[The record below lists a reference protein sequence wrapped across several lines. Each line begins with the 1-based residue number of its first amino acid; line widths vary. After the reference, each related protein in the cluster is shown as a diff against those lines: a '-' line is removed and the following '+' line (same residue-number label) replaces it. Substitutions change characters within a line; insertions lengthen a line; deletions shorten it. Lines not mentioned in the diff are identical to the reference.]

1 VRPVDIE
8 QEMRGAYLDYAMSV
22 ITARALP
29 DVRDGLKPVQR
40 RILYAMDEL
49 ALKHAS
55 PYKKSARIVGEVLGK
70 YHPHGDAAVYDA
82 MVRLAQDFSMRYPLI
97 DGQGNFGSVDGDPPA
112 AMRYTEARLTT
123 LAEEMLLD
131 LDKDTVDFTD
141 NFDGTLKEPTVL
153 PSKLPNLLVNG
164 SAGIAVGM
172 ATSIPPHNLGEVAEA
187 IVHLID
193 NPQATAEEFASIV
206 PGPDFPTGGVIVGL
220 EGIKTAY
227 ATGHGRIT
235 IRAKAHVDEVKGDR
249 HHIVVTELPYQVNKA
264 SLLEKIA
271 ELVHDR
277 RVEGIS
283 DLRDESD
290 RHGMRIVI
298 ELRREAQPQQ
308 VLNNLYKLTAMQAT
322 FSVNLLVLV
331 DGEPRVLTLKRL
343 LQHYLDYRRQIITRR
358 TQFELGKARAR
369 VHVLQGLRIALD
381 NLDAVIAL
389 IRGSR
394 DAEAAKAGLM
404 KHYHLTE
411 IQAQAI
417 LDMQLRRLA
426 ALERRKIEEELAETK
441 KLIAHLEDL
450 LAHPKKIYQ
459 TIKAEVLELK
469 ERYGDPRRT
478 RIRAEEAR
486 EFTKEDLIADE
497 EVVVAVTQ
505 KGYVKRWLYEQP
517 RRRATKAISPAA
529 KEQDPDHLL
538 LVANNHDNVF
548 FFSSKG
554 RVFGAKC
561 HALPDVGRQPKGLPL
576 SNLVSL
582 EPKEDIVGLL
592 ALREAKAEDYF
603 VAATRL
609 GKVKRVAA
617 QEIFSAR
624 GGGLNFIDLEGGDQ
638 VVGAVMIQENDQLI
652 LVSAHGQAI
661 RFPASEVRAS
671 GRGSGGVRAINLD
684 KGEAVVAL
692 DVARAGG
699 ELLIVTARGHAKR
712 TALDEYPTQGR
723 DGRGVVAT
731 RFSKRPESGDIVAAW
746 VIDQGDELA
755 LVSSLGQ
762 VTRIAAGQVPLK
774 SRDTVVEP
782 AAELEKGDQLV
793 AAARL
798 ESRETRE
805 GVEHR
810 GREETGGKKEEKGKR
825 KSRRGPGLK
834 EFGEIKKGG
843 ETEDSGKAKVAAS
856 TAKKYRPSP
865 PRMIPPKKSGL
876 EELAEPVSLPVK
888 KPVQAAPVKAKRP
901 VQTPRSPEPIAKPAK
916 KIPTPPKPALEPK
929 RVKALAKR
937 PPAQSRPT
945 RAPTPEPPETSPAP
959 PRGRA
964 LLPTAEE
971 LEIKRPPLQP
981 KLPL

>member
-1 VRPVDIE
+1 MARAPEAVAQPSEGIVRPVDIE

-235 IRAKAHVDEVKGDR
+235 IRAKAHMDEVKGDR

-308 VLNNLYKLTAMQAT
+308 VLNNLYKLTAMQTT

-389 IRGSR
+389 IRDSR

-404 KHYHLTE
+404 KHYNLTE

-486 EFTKEDLIADE
+486 EFTEEDLIADE

-517 RRRATKAISPAA
+517 RRRATKAVSPA

-554 RVFGAKC
+554 RVFGVKC

-582 EPKEDIVGLL
+582 EPKEDVVGLL

-603 VAATRL
+603 VAATRR

-671 GRGSGGVRAINLD
+671 GRGSGGIRGINLD

-699 ELLIVTARGHAKR
+699 ELLIVTVRGHAKR

-762 VTRIAAGQVPLK
+762 VTRMAAGQVPLK

-782 AAELEKGDQLV
+782 ATELEKGDQLV
-793 AAARL
+793 AVARL
-798 ESRETRE
+798 ESRETKE
-805 GVEHR
+805 GAEHR
-810 GREETGGKKEEKGKR
+810 ERGETSGKKG
-825 KSRRGPGLK
+825 
-834 EFGEIKKGG
+834 
-843 ETEDSGKAKVAAS
+843 
-856 TAKKYRPSP
+856 
-865 PRMIPPKKSGL
+865 
-876 EELAEPVSLPVK
+876 VK
-888 KPVQAAPVKAKRP
+888 KKKESRIKATTGPPPQAAPAPEKIPAQGAPVKVKRP
-901 VQTPRSPEPIAKPAK
+901 VQTSRSPEPIVKPAK
-916 KIPTPPKPALEPK
+916 KLPTPPKPALEPK
-929 RVKALAKR
+929 RVKTLAKK

-945 RAPTPEPPETSPAP
+945 RAPKPEPPETPPAP